1 MRIYLDNCCFNR
13 PYDDQSFLSIKLET
27 EAKLNIQER
36 IKSGQIALALGWSH
50 ILDFENNANPYL
62 EKRFEIQEWKK
73 IAESFAEETEDI
85 LLKMNEFISIGLKP
99 LDALHIGMCYFT
111 GM

>member
-1 MRIYLDNCCFNR
+1 M
-13 PYDDQSFLSIKLET
+13 
-27 EAKLNIQER
+27 
-36 IKSGQIALALGWSH
+36 
-50 ILDFENNANPYL
+50 

-99 LDALHIGMCYFT
+99 LDALHIACAISLECKYFLT
-111 GM
+111 VDKGILRKNTESSEIKIMNPVNFILEWEEQDENRY